1 MYHVSMVALLEK
13 GNVSA
18 VVLKDKDVPKFLKK
32 ASKRNIK
39 AIVITEEGFR
49 SRLFEMVGSYL
60 NCIILNSSLNPTD
73 VRHIFEI
80 ASTRQNTSEQSQ
92 IQDQNCVY
100 GTLALALDE
109 DVDGEDAMFLIQ
121 KKLFDSI
128 RASLVYY
135 VNHTEEQSKK
145 LIDELV

>member
-1 MYHVSMVALLEK
+1 MYHVSMVALLER
-13 GNVSA
+13 GNVSSL
-18 VVLKDKDVPKFLKK
+18 VIKDKDVPKILKK
-32 ASKRNIK
+32 ASKRNVQ

-80 ASTRQNTSEQSQ
+80 ASTRPQTQPPEQNQG
-92 IQDQNCVY
+92 Y
-100 GTLALALDE
+100 GTLTLSLDE
-109 DVDGEDAMFLIQ
+109 DVDGEDAMFFI
-121 KKLFDSI
+121 KNKLFDSI
-128 RASLVYY
+128 REALVYY